1 MHLMH
6 LCEVS
11 ENVFLARLDG
21 QVLHI
26 LLLGLV
32 VDDQLRLH
40 ELKRYH
46 EEGQVT
52 RDMPPRAII
61 CVDEIYILGLKGV
74 VAYPVDMIIQDK
86 VGGSTELSKAD
97 LVLIHE
103 AKVSGLIWVDG
114 INLHVGV
121 FGE

>member
-1 MHLMH
+1 MI
-6 LCEVS
+6 
-11 ENVFLARLDG
+11 DY
-21 QVLHI
+21 
-26 LLLGLV
+26 
-32 VDDQLRLH
+32 QLRLH

-52 RDMPPRAII
+52 RGMPPRAII

-103 AKVSGLIWVDG
+103 AEVSGLIWVDSVN
-114 INLHVGV
+114 IHVGGL
-121 FGE
+121 GEGGRLVSHKPPVEGMDLI